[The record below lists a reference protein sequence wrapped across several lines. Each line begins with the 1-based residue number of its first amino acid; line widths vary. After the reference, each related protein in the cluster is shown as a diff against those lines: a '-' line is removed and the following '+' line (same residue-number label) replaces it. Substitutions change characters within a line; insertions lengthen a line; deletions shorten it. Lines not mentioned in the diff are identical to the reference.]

1 MVHRLTIVAAF
12 AVALAFATSSTLA
25 DDKKPAT
32 PKPRTSIGGKV
43 IGENGKPQ
51 EGAEIRALRTDA
63 KGPAISAWTDA
74 SGRYAFANLPAGTY
88 SVTAYVDTLAL
99 SRATIQTRT
108 DGWVKLD
115 FDLQQQLL
123 QGMSTN
129 LSADFPRNFIP
140 NTNPH

>member
-1 MVHRLTIVAAF
+1 MLRRLRIVGTC
-12 AVALAFATSSTLA
+12 AVALGIATGFTLA
-25 DDKKPAT
+25 DDKKPAAAK
-32 PKPRTSIGGKV
+32 PKTSIGGKV

-51 EGAEIRALRTDA
+51 AGAEIRATRVDA
-63 KGPAISAWTDA
+63 KGSAVTAWTDS

-88 SVTAYVDTLAL
+88 SVTAFVDTLAL
-99 SRATIQTRT
+99 SRAQIQTRT

-129 LSADFPRNFIP
+129 LGADFPRNFIP

>member
-1 MVHRLTIVAAF
+1 MCA
-12 AVALAFATSSTLA
+12 STLCIAFGSAVA

-32 PKPRTSIGGKV
+32 PKPKTSLGGMV

-51 EGAEIRALRTDA
+51 PGAEITVLRVDA
-63 KGPAISAWTDA
+63 KAPQVVAVTD
-74 SGRYAFANLPAGTY
+74 SKGRYAFANLPIGSY
-88 SVTAYVDTLAL
+88 SVTASVDGLPL
-99 SRATIQTRT
+99 SRANIQTRSN
-108 DGWVKLD
+108 GWIKLD

-129 LSADFPRNFIP
+129 LGADFPRNFIP